1 MIEILKKRLKLTAKS
16 VILQKITPM
25 SRSGKIFLGVL
36 TFVPF
41 VLFAI
46 YIAVFISFFF
56 EIFRY
61 QSFEPHP
68 EEIPFAIIPIIVFAV
83 LMGLASLGLLIY
95 YIIHAVNNKKID
107 SSERLV
113 WILVFLFAGMIGFP
127 IYWYMRIWKENTVEG
142 QLNPQ
147 AYAR

>member
-1 MIEILKKRLKLTAKS
+1 
-16 VILQKITPM
+16 M

-36 TFVPF
+36 TSLPF

-61 QSFEPHP
+61 QSVPPYP
-68 EEIPFAIIPIIVFAV
+68 EEFPFAIIPIIVFAL
-83 LMGLASLGLLIY
+83 LMGFATLGLLIY

-107 SSERLV
+107 STERII
-113 WILVFLFAGMIGFP
+113 WILIFLFAGMIGFP
-127 IYWYMRIWKENTVEG
+127 IYWYMRIWKDSTTNE
-142 QLNPQ
+142 QLATQ
-147 AYAR
+147 QYAP